1 MAKERDALC
10 GSRNTPEQ
18 PGEPVPAV
26 RTPGRPSTDRS
37 TTVMNLAAVDQAH
50 HTEHLGEPSRHPIE
64 CKQPEPR
71 GACRILRLLTL
82 NNEKCDICV
91 ELRTH
96 GGTVALPCS
105 LAPRVENLSFRFS
118 PLTASTLASVKPLY
132 SREGDLTHNSLK
144 FSEKEELRQNRTRG
158 DTTLR
163 VRLQRG
169 TRKEPKPRERSL

>member
-1 MAKERDALC
+1 MAKRGNALC

-18 PGEPVPAV
+18 PGEPVPVV
-26 RTPGRPSTDRS
+26 RARERPSTDRS
-37 TTVMNLAAVDQAH
+37 TTVMNLVAVGQAH

-64 CKQPEPR
+64 CKQPEPQ

-105 LAPRVENLSFRFS
+105 LAPRVENLSFGS
-118 PLTASTLASVKPLY
+118 DLLAILTLS
-132 SREGDLTHNSLK
+132 
-144 FSEKEELRQNRTRG
+144 FWF
-158 DTTLR
+158 
-163 VRLQRG
+163 
-169 TRKEPKPRERSL
+169 